1 MTGISF
7 PITISE
13 MSKMHED
20 GDIISLYFSRGCL
33 GCFLLIFIM
42 WFVYYLSSFKIF
54 KDLTFASLTLSVIC
68 FFMVYIYRPIFLS
81 DETRKKKGLERVRRR
96 RYKALDKLE
105 GADFEEAIGNLPP
118 EERDGYLAYPNRKK
132 ISTKVLLDW
141 VTRDRKRK

>member
-33 GCFLLIFIM
+33 VCFLLIFIM

-54 KDLTFASLTLSVIC
+54 KDLAFVSLPLSVIC
-68 FFMVYIYRPIFLS
+68 LFIVYIYRPIFLS

-96 RYKALDKLE
+96 KYKALDKLE
-105 GADFEEAIGNLPP
+105 GVDFEEAVGNLTP
-118 EERDGYLAYPNRKK
+118 EERDGYLAYSDRE
-132 ISTKVLLDW
+132 ISTKVILDW
-141 VTRDRKRK
+141 VKRDRKLK